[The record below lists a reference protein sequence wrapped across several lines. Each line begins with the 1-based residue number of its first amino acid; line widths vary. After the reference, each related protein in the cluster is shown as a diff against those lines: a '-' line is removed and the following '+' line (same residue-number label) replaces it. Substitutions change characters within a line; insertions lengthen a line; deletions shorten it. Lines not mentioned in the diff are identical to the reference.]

1 VILKK
6 EKNRKLRRNEIVQEL
21 NGITLS
27 AIYNY
32 LYRKRERKVKK
43 WTFAKDHTIFF
54 RKRL

>member
-6 EKNRKLRRNEIVQEL
+6 EKNRKLRKNEIVQEL

-32 LYRKRERKVKK
+32 LHIGREKSE
-43 WTFAKDHTIFF
+43 
-54 RKRL
+54 